1 MAERRVQVRELDV
14 PSLSSVTPT
23 ASPVETYVR
32 PEQVRSE
39 PGALSDFISA
49 IAPVV
54 EVASKQKLQKIL
66 EREKKIED
74 GRFLNQLNDLDTY
87 ALQVGFN
94 LNKDWL
100 RNQEE
105 YLNLRD
111 DTTSTAA
118 EKITAIR
125 QTYVDENVEALERE
139 GVDELLVQ
147 TFKNEMKKHNNQFLA
162 NVYLPGKEAVKKAER
177 ENGLKEAF
185 NIILETTKDIP
196 REERV
201 EIVNQKYLR
210 HVNANGGNHAEA
222 LDTLWQHGV
231 DIAPYN
237 ADNALVDWF
246 KSPLSSPKGQPPQ
259 WLVGKRTKQRAII
272 EKAIRTQAEQNKKE
286 LTKQYK
292 TKLIGQSTLDNFNSG
307 TFGNLALG
315 TMPGP
320 TGDDIN
326 ITPQEYSPYIDAAH
340 DRQVE
345 MIDNNPSLPA
355 NIKEARKTA
364 ITSNRYAFYST
375 FGIVPPEIKR
385 SVGNAVRFLSQ
396 GDLVNYPE
404 RVQQLAEMYAEVS
417 KADAYT
423 AGKISPIVFSGD
435 DGIRF
440 NLLNI
445 MVKKAKMPFETA
457 ANNVQGPLHKTRNV
471 KLEKDELRSYL
482 DHWLPL
488 VNMDLEW
495 TGKGATATNLQTM
508 EEEIVSVAEA
518 LLQTGTAYN
527 EEEAKKLAIEEV
539 TSNYKYIRSS
549 DGIVTALRIDNN
561 ALNNPG
567 SVEQME
573 EDIKELRYH
582 PVTRSIINNIVGT
595 KDTVEGASTFGG
607 GTPVGN
613 FDVFVRQAANPNQ
626 ITIFAKPKGES
637 QASSLVAPIATINIF
652 DYNQNKIQSMKDQVL
667 KQALKAVEEG
677 TFVIGQPEQ
686 AVDSFYSLATVPPSD
701 DAFVATMQRAIG
713 DNGIPYPPVRPEELG
728 GPAPLSV
735 PQRKIANAEV
745 RQAERIQRNIE
756 LNKEALSETIV
767 TDQGSS
773 SWIRSIGTAIGKV
786 LFGSDAESA
795 ELQGKANEAVQSAA
809 TNPLE
814 FVLNNRYLG
823 LSEKDPDHQKAIAGF
838 MNRAVKGRVKNPSDM
853 QLDSNAWCAAFA
865 GHVLSSLGL
874 ASPQRYDALRAS
886 SYLKLGRGI
895 SIDKAQPGDLVVMKT
910 RLQNGKTQ
918 WHAGFFVEHD
928 GGKTF
933 KLLGGNQ
940 KDQVNVQNNT
950 VANIAGIRRISNVQK
965 INPDAL
971 KAVQRDMTFFGKL
984 QNYLLGYRAK

>member
-1 MAERRVQVRELDV
+1 MAERRVQIKELDV

-74 GRFLNQLNDLDTY
+74 GRFQNQLNDLDTY
-87 ALQVGFN
+87 KIQVGFN
-94 LNKDWL
+94 LHKDWL
-100 RNQEE
+100 SNQKE

-111 DTTSTAA
+111 DATSTAA

-147 TFKNEMKKHNNQFLA
+147 TFKNEMQKYNNQFLV
-162 NVYLPGKEAVKKAER
+162 NVYLPGREAVKKAER
-177 ENGLKEAF
+177 ANGLKESV
-185 NIILETTKDIP
+185 NIILEAFKDRP
-196 REERV
+196 RAEAMEA
-201 EIVNQKYLR
+201 INQKYIR
-210 HVNANGGNHAEA
+210 HVGANWGNHAET
-222 LDTLWQHGV
+222 LDTLWQHAEE
-231 DIAPYN
+231 ISSYN

-259 WLVGKRTKQRAII
+259 WLVGKRTEQRAKI
-272 EKAIRTQAEQNKKE
+272 EKNIQTQARENKARI
-286 LTKQYK
+286 TKALKQEVI
-292 TKLIGQSTLDNFNSG
+292 TTSVNNNFE
-307 TFGNLALG
+307 TRTWGNL
-315 TMPGP
+315 P
-320 TGDDIN
+320 TKREISLANGEVVTIN
-326 ITPQEYSPYIDAAH
+326 ANEVAPSVDARFMELSKNIA
-340 DRQVE
+340 
-345 MIDNNPSLPA
+345 NNP
-355 NIKEARKTA
+355 NIDDETKRSRISEMTGARL
-364 ITSNRYAFYST
+364 SFYSLNNL
-375 FGIVPPEIKR
+375 VPPEAAQA
-385 SVGNAVRFLSQ
+385 VGNASQYLSQ
-396 GDLVNYPE
+396 GDLENYPE
-404 RVQQLAEMYAEVS
+404 RVQGLEAMY
-417 KADAYT
+417 KTLTDADAHT
-423 AGKISPIVFSGD
+423 QGKISSIVLSKED
-435 DGIRF
+435 ATRF
-440 NLLNI
+440 KHLQAL
-445 MVKKAKMPFETA
+445 VKVGKDFKQA
-457 ANNVQGPLHKTRNV
+457 AGLVQGPLYEGRTI
-471 KLEKDELRSYL
+471 KLEDQEIRSFL
-482 DHWLPL
+482 DNPAILNL
-488 VNMDLEW
+488 VWASKAAEAN
-495 TGKGATATNLQTM
+495 NLYIM
-508 EEEIVSVAEA
+508 APEIKRVAEA
-518 LLQTGTAYN
+518 ILQTGGATTP
-527 EEEAKKLAIEEV
+527 EEAKIMAMSLV
-539 TSNYKYIRSS
+539 GDDYQYIRNT
-549 DGIVTALRIDNN
+549 DGTVSAVRIESN
-561 ALNNPG
+561 ALNNP
-567 SVEQME
+567 VNIEQIE
-573 EDIKELRYH
+573 QGLVDIQNDPVISSYINKQLSTESITISSSTYRVGGVQAGFDLFLRE
-582 PVTRSIINNIVGT
+582 TG
-595 KDTVEGASTFGG
+595 
-607 GTPVGN
+607 
-613 FDVFVRQAANPNQ
+613 NPNQ
-626 ITIFAKPKGES
+626 YYVMAKAAGEPEATTQS
-637 QASSLVAPIATINIF
+637 IIVNTINIW
-652 DYNQNKIQSMKDQVL
+652 DYNKNTIQGLKDQTL
-667 KQALKAVEEG
+667 RNYYKKVEEG
-677 TFVIGQPEQ
+677 YITPDE
-686 AVDSFYSLATVPPSD
+686 AVDTFYSLASVVPSNE
-701 DAFVATMQRAIG
+701 AFVATMQRAIG
-713 DNGIPYPPVRPEELG
+713 DNGVPYPPVRPEELG

-735 PQRKIANAEV
+735 PQRKVANAEV

-756 LNKEALSETIV
+756 LNKEALSETVV

-795 ELQGKANEAVQSAA
+795 ELQSKANEAVQSAA

-823 LSEKDPDHQKAIAGF
+823 LSEKDPDHQKTIAGF

-940 KDQVNVQNNT
+940 KDQVNVQSNT
-950 VANIAGIRRISNVQK
+950 VANIAGIRRISNVQNIK
-965 INPDAL
+965 PDTL